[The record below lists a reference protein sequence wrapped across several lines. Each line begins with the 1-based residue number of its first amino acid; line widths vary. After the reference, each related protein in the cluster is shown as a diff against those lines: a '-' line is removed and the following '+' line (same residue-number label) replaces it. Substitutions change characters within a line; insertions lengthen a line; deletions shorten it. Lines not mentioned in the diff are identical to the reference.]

1 MNDYVAGLLVV
12 ILLYAVLSVSLN
24 LLLSQAGL
32 FSMAH
37 AIFFG
42 IGAYAM
48 AYLTT
53 VKGASWLA
61 GTAAGILVAAAIA
74 AVIATISLRVSEDY
88 FVIVSF
94 GLQVIGVSVL
104 LNWDAVTGGVNGF
117 AAIPLPQIGPWSPNG
132 TMGFVYLSALV
143 LMLSVGIVAL
153 LDQAPYGRILRAC
166 RDDPVACAALG
177 KNPVM
182 YKVSAF
188 VIAGSLAAVAGSVY
202 AAYRSFIS
210 PDDFG
215 IDLSILLVA
224 MIAVGG
230 MGRISGAVAGT
241 VLLVL
246 LPEFLR
252 KLSLPSTA
260 VGPMQQIIFGLLL
273 IAVAMIRPQ
282 GLLGGEWPRINP
294 AVWRARKRA

>member
-1 MNDYVAGLLVV
+1 MNDYLAGLLVV

-32 FSMAH
+32 FSVAH

-42 IGAYAM
+42 IGAYAT
-48 AYLTT
+48 AYMTT
-53 VKGASWLA
+53 AKGANWPG
-61 GTAAGILVAAAIA
+61 GTAAGVAIA
-74 AVIATISLRVSEDY
+74 AVIAAGIATISLRVSEDY

-94 GLQVIGVSVL
+94 GLQVIGVSIL
-104 LNWDAVTGGVNGF
+104 QNWNAVTGGVNGV
-117 AAIPLPQIGPWSPNG
+117 AAIPLPQIGPWSPDG
-132 TMGFVYLSALV
+132 TMGFVYLSAMVAV
-143 LMLSVGIVAL
+143 LAVTIIAL
-153 LDQAPYGRILRAC
+153 LDHAPYGRILRAC

-224 MIAVGG
+224 MIAIGG
-230 MGRISGAVAGT
+230 MGRISGAITGT
-241 VLLVL
+241 VILML
-246 LPEFLR
+246 LPELLR
-252 KLSLPSTA
+252 RLNLPSTA
-260 VGPMQQIIFGLLL
+260 VGTVQQIIFGLLL

-282 GLLGGEWPRINP
+282 GIMGGSWHRFTLP
-294 AVWRARKRA
+294 AWWVRKGA